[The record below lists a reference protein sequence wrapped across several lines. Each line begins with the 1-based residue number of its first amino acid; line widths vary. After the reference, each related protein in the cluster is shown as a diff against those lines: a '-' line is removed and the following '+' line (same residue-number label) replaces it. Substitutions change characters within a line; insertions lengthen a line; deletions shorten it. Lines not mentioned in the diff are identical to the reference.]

1 MSTTP
6 EAGHL
11 DRSGD
16 SSEFEDSS
24 PTGPRRDGRRRKGRS
39 RRVAAAVVTVVAV
52 AAVAVAAQQQGWLG
66 GRDSKGDGPAKPQA
80 TAVIERMS
88 LSTGMDVKGTIG
100 YGHETDAVGRA
111 GGTLTAI
118 RQVGDVVR
126 PGQWLWERDGV
137 RVPYF
142 RGDRPLWRVL
152 KKNASGKEMRGADV
166 RGLKRN
172 LIGLG
177 YADGLGLT
185 ADDTFTA
192 ATETAVKRWQKH
204 LGAPRTGQVDP
215 GSVVMLDMPR
225 LRVSQ
230 AVGVVGSSL
239 TGAALLKITGTDLVA
254 TAKVSYDQLSRL
266 SPGTRLK
273 VALPN
278 GNTVS
283 GKATAV
289 NITPQQQDGGGQGQ
303 GGDTKQQAE
312 VTVSLSD
319 QKAVKA
325 GGPGPATLTVSD
337 RKANRVL
344 AVPVTALLAL
354 AEGGYGVEVVQPDGQ
369 HKLVPV
375 TIGLVADARAEITK
389 GDLKEGTKV
398 VIPE

>member
-16 SSEFEDSS
+16 SEFEDSS

-100 YGHETDAVGRA
+100 FGHETDAVGRA

-118 RQVGDVVR
+118 RQVGDIVR

-152 KKNASGKEMRGADV
+152 KKNATGKAIRGADV
-166 RGLKRN
+166 RVLKRN
-172 LIGLG
+172 LIDLG

-204 LGAPRTGQVDP
+204 LGAPQTGQVDP

-230 AVGVVGSSL
+230 TVGVVGSSL

-254 TAKVSYDQLSRL
+254 TAKLSYDQLSRL

-273 VALPN
+273 VTLPD
-278 GNTVS
+278 GTTVS
-283 GKATAV
+283 GKVTAV

-312 VTVSLSD
+312 VTVLLPD
-319 QKAVKA
+319 QKTVKA

-337 RKANRVL
+337 HKADRVL

>member
-16 SSEFEDSS
+16 SSELEDSS
-24 PTGPRRDGRRRKGRS
+24 PTGPRREGRRRKGRS

>member
-24 PTGPRRDGRRRKGRS
+24 PTGPRREGRRRKGRS